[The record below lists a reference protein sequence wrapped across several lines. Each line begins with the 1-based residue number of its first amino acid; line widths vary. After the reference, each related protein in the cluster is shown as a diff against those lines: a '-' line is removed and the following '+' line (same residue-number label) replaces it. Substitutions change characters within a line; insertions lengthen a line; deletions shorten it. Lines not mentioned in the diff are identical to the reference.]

1 MKHRERG
8 GRAEVAESSVIAN
21 VWDMVM
27 AGTYAEA
34 SSYAKATEDSSS
46 YADASAESP
55 ARSSDADD

>member
-34 SSYAKATEDSSS
+34 SSYAKATADRSA
-46 YADASAESP
+46 YAPAESP